1 MKLKQILYQI
11 FLTLFLTGQLLIA
24 GNMAIKGTVRHANT
38 YREIPY
44 VNIYIKNL
52 PIGTSSGLDGSFS
65 LNIPESQENLI
76 LVFEHVSFD
85 TLQMSVSRALKES
98 RFYMVPRVIQSN
110 TISVEAER
118 GYSKLKD
125 DLPQPSSIISSKN
138 YDIQGYVDAGDLLR
152 NEHSIQIEEE
162 LSGEKTIAMR
172 AGNADDVII
181 LYNGVKMNSIY
192 DNIFDLSLI
201 NIEDVRQFEIIRGS
215 NTSLYGP
222 EAFSGVV
229 NIVPKIYKNYNVR
242 FTQRI
247 GTYAS
252 GDWNLQL
259 NYNFKNELNLS
270 YGYKQGATKREYTSD
285 EDNSQI
291 YLTNNIQNHSANL
304 VYYLNKPDDN
314 PDRIISLSFL
324 QSGLDHNNDKYN
336 ESLKNINR
344 LVSINYEGPFWH
356 LKEFSLTGAYQW
368 YNHNQNIIFDT
379 GYIDRKFNDT
389 NFNLN
394 LEEKLET
401 ENFDINF
408 ASQYEYSTLNLNDQN
423 ETDYQQDIG
432 LESAF
437 FDRNRIGV
445 VSILKFHIPTNS
457 SFLKLADLDMSYRY
471 DYVDNGQKNTKFRS
485 EIQGDLISLNL
496 ADNDWN
502 ESTLKFSS
510 QLLAENRLIRI
521 NSYMNFGSNVKFPTL
536 YQQISSP
543 ASSGLYSQATRPNLN
558 PEKNRSLEIGTSL
571 IQELNDQGSLNGW
584 QFDFNYFKNYYDNK
598 FRMYY
603 SPGIPIAFYD
613 NVQNADISGIEST
626 INLFMVK
633 RKITFNM
640 GVSKYFISEKTA
652 FPYKSDLKYV
662 VNLYL
667 DHAGYSFRA
676 LGFYENDQVAWVR
689 DPQNNL
695 WEVNLPGYSNLDLH
709 LNKTIE
715 FKYFKIFLNLS
726 ARNIFDN
733 DTVLEGIAIR
743 DRRFYITFGAQY

>member
-24 GNMAIKGTVRHANT
+24 GNLAIKGTVRHANT

-110 TISVEAER
+110 TISVEAERDGTASGQEADQTVYLPGPLSFWQR

-259 NYNFKNELNLS
+259 NYNFKNRLNFS
-270 YGYKQGATKREYTSD
+270 YGYKDGATRRQYQD
-285 EDNSQI
+285 
-291 YLTNNIQNHSANL
+291 NNINSILFMKNKIYNHTFNFIYHNNNKSSNSDQNIGL
-304 VYYLNKPDDN
+304 MYLE
-314 PDRIISLSFL
+314 
-324 QSGLDHNNDKYN
+324 SGLNHRNDKYD
-336 ESLKNINR
+336 ESLYNR
-344 LVSINYEGPFWH
+344 NRVASLYYENPFWIF
-356 LKEFSLTGAYQW
+356 KNFTLTTSYHW
-368 YNHNQNIIFDT
+368 Y
-379 GYIDRKFNDT
+379 
-389 NFNLN
+389 
-394 LEEKLET
+394 
-401 ENFDINF
+401 
-408 ASQYEYSTLNLNDQN
+408 
-423 ETDYQQDIG
+423 
-432 LESAF
+432 
-437 FDRNRIGV
+437 DRN
-445 VSILKFHIPTNS
+445 
-457 SFLKLADLDMSYRY
+457 
-471 DYVDNGQKNTKFRS
+471 Q
-485 EIQGDLISLNL
+485 
-496 ADNDWN
+496 
-502 ESTLKFSS
+502 
-510 QLLAENRLIRI
+510 
-521 NSYMNFGSNVKFPTL
+521 
-536 YQQISSP
+536 
-543 ASSGLYSQATRPNLN
+543 
-558 PEKNRSLEIGTSL
+558 
-571 IQELNDQGSLNGW
+571 
-584 QFDFNYFKNYYDNK
+584 
-598 FRMYY
+598 
-603 SPGIPIAFYD
+603 
-613 NVQNADISGIEST
+613 
-626 INLFMVK
+626 
-633 RKITFNM
+633 
-640 GVSKYFISEKTA
+640 
-652 FPYKSDLKYV
+652 
-662 VNLYL
+662 
-667 DHAGYSFRA
+667 
-676 LGFYENDQVAWVR
+676 
-689 DPQNNL
+689 
-695 WEVNLPGYSNLDLH
+695 
-709 LNKTIE
+709 
-715 FKYFKIFLNLS
+715 KIFLD
-726 ARNIFDN
+726 AGQIP
-733 DTVLEGIAIR
+733 
-743 DRRFYITFGAQY
+743 GAAVKMD